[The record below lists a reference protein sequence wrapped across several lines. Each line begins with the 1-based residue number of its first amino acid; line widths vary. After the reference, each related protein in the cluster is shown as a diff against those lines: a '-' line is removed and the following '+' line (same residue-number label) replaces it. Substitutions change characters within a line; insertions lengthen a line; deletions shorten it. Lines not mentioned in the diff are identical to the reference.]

1 MSKGLFRP
9 KNYAAKL
16 FSFGS
21 HRLSKLLFSTIA
33 ALVVISTAHA
43 AGPLRVNPAN
53 PRYFFDSNGTAVYLG
68 GTYLPHEEIELGTS
82 DFTNYL
88 DFLQQQKHNFTRLWA
103 WEQTPSTARNPLLTL
118 AYERTGPGLALDGG
132 AKFDLR
138 RFNQN
143 HFDQLRARVVQ
154 AAQRGVYVS
163 VVLFQSLNAT
173 SKKQQDNPWYANPLN
188 RDNNIN
194 GINGDTNGNGVGDE
208 AFTLAIPA
216 ITTLQEAYIRK
227 VVDTLNN
234 LDNVL
239 YEISADGPLGNS
251 VWQNYVINYLKSL
264 SGD

>member
-1 MSKGLFRP
+1 MKEPGP
-9 KNYAAKL
+9 DW
-16 FSFGS
+16 
-21 HRLSKLLFSTIA
+21 RLTA
-33 ALVVISTAHA
+33 ALSSICGGLIKIISISCA
-43 AGPLRVNPAN
+43 PE
-53 PRYFFDSNGTAVYLG
+53 S
-68 GTYLPHEEIELGTS
+68 
-82 DFTNYL
+82 
-88 DFLQQQKHNFTRLWA
+88 W
-103 WEQTPSTARNPLLTL
+103 
-118 AYERTGPGLALDGG
+118 
-132 AKFDLR
+132 
-138 RFNQN
+138 
-143 HFDQLRARVVQ
+143 Q

-239 YEISADGPLGNS
+239 YEISADGPLGNP
-251 VWQNYVINYLKSL
+251 VWQNYIINYLKSYQATKLNQHPIGIGHL
-264 SGD
+264 SGTNTEDVFASPADWITFYGADLNPPWRPEERFSF